1 MRFTISEPQE
11 EGVTFE
17 VLGCPQK
24 LYGTVAAIAADNL
37 ASNAL
42 GGFKEGSTANRGCR
56 QCMATP
62 DEISTKVCQYLR
74 ATFFVGTGS
83 DD

>member
-1 MRFTISEPQE
+1 M
-11 EGVTFE
+11 
-17 VLGCPQK
+17 LGHKQK

-42 GGFKEGSTANRGCR
+42 GGFKEGSTAHRGCR

-62 DEISTKVCQYLR
+62 DDISTKVRLKDLCYTVQNIMRMKIAVL
-74 ATFFVGTGS
+74 
-83 DD
+83 